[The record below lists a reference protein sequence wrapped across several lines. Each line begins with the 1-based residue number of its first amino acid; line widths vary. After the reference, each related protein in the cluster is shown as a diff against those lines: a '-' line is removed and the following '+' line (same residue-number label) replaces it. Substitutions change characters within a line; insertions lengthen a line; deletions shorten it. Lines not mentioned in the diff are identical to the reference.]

1 MKSFKQ
7 YLIENK
13 KPYEFKIKLVG
24 DYEKDAVQK
33 IKEAL
38 AKYNVE
44 SCSAGKR
51 APIQESPVDFPEHS
65 NVNMTVFDVALSY
78 PTTSVQ
84 VREAIADKLG
94 ITSNCIKVRSDSDL
108 AEEELNHQFDEKSGE
123 SLLTK
128 DYEESNNQKLV
139 GNDHAMSLL
148 KELSK
153 IKNCG
158 DQITGHNEELLAK
171 SIPVEKVKG
180 PASAAA
186 KINNVSLV
194 GSTKVKLP
202 TAKTAK
208 GK

>member
-7 YLIENK
+7 YLTESK
-13 KPYEFKIKLVG
+13 KTYEFKIKLAG
-24 DYEKDAVQK
+24 DYEKDAVNK

-51 APIQESPVDFPEHS
+51 APIQESPIDFPDHNNI
-65 NVNMTVFDVALSY
+65 NVTVFDVALSY
-78 PTTSVQ
+78 PTNSVQ
-84 VREAIADKLG
+84 VREAVADKLG
-94 ITSNCIKVRSDSDL
+94 ITSNCIKVRSTGDL
-108 AEEELNHQFDEKSGE
+108 EEEILNHQFDEKSGE
-123 SLLTK
+123 SLLSK
-128 DYEESNNQKLV
+128 EYEDSNNQHLV
-139 GNDHAMSLL
+139 GNDRTMSLL

-153 IKNCG
+153 VKNCG
-158 DQITGHNEELLAK
+158 EQVKGINDDLFAK
-171 SIPVEKVKG
+171 SIPSEKIEG
-180 PASAAA
+180 PALKAA
-186 KINNVSLV
+186 KINNVSPV